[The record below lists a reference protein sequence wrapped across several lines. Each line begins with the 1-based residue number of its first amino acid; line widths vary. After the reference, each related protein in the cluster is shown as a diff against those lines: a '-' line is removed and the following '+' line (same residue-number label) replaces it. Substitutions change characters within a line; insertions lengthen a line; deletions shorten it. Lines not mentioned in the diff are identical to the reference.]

1 MYGLRALT
9 KILCTSAHA
18 VLSTLRKQ
26 SEEFAASATGVVA
39 DVDCTKDDAKDLCS
53 RMGVKGYPTIKYF
66 TETTAATGDSYEG
79 GRTYADLKKWA
90 DENLGPSCS
99 PTSLDLCNDEQTAEI
114 EKYQAMDVS
123 ELEEVRSPSLHRVN
137 VARSQL
143 LCAEL
148 HHIFL
153 FFSSSS
159 SSSPLPPPLFLSFP
173 PVPLVSPFL
182 WRCWKPL

>member
-1 MYGLRALT
+1 MKPDWDKLT
-9 KILCTSAHA
+9 
-18 VLSTLRKQ
+18 
-26 SEEFAASATGVVA
+26 EEFAASKTGVVA

-99 PTSLDLCNDEQTAEI
+99 PSSLDLCNDEQTAEI

-123 ELEEVRSPSLHRVN
+123 ELEEMVESKTKAAEDAEKKFKDEVSKLQKKYEELQSEKEAAVEASNVDMRVMRQ
-137 VARSQL
+137 VVGAADS
-143 LCAEL
+143 A
-148 HHIFL
+148 
-153 FFSSSS
+153 
-159 SSSPLPPPLFLSFP
+159 
-173 PVPLVSPFL
+173 
-182 WRCWKPL
+182 

>member
-148 HHIFL
+148 HHIS
-153 FFSSSS
+153 FFFPSSS